1 MFIVFEGID
10 GSGKTTQAKAL
21 SAYLASKGIKCFLT
35 KEPTNGP
42 IGRFIRQNAAGIAG
56 SFVKVNKSI
65 ANKEVDS
72 MLINQFAMQALFVSD
87 RLYHIEQFI
96 KPKLKSGYTVIS
108 DRYILSTI
116 AYGMA
121 AGISKGWLVA
131 LNRGLIEPDVTLLLD
146 ISPAVA
152 LKRIGA
158 RGSKKELFEK
168 ELFLSKAQ
176 RAYLKLA
183 KTTRGCIVIDAEE
196 SKDEVAQEIKAKIDD
211 IV

>member
-10 GSGKTTQAKAL
+10 GAGKTTQAKIL
-21 SAYLASKGIKCFLT
+21 SDYLASKGIKCFLT
-35 KEPTNGP
+35 KEPTDGP
-42 IGRFIRQNAAGIAG
+42 IGAFIRQNARGVPG
-56 SFVKVNKSI
+56 SFIKINRNI
-65 ANKEVDS
+65 ANKKVDGS
-72 MLINQFAMQALFVSD
+72 LVNQFAMQALFVSD

-96 KPKLKSGYTVIS
+96 KPKLESGSTVIS

-121 AGISKGWLVA
+121 AGISKKWLIA
-131 LNRGLIEPDVTLLLD
+131 LNKGLIEPDVTLLLD

-158 RGSKKELFEK
+158 RRGRKEFFEK
-168 ELFLSKAQ
+168 EAFLGRAR
-176 RAYLKLA
+176 RAYLELA
-183 KTTRGCIVIDAEE
+183 KGRKGCIIIDAAKG
-196 SKDEVAQEIKAKIDD
+196 KDEVAQEIKAKIDD

>member
-96 KPKLKSGYTVIS
+96 KP
-108 DRYILSTI
+108 
-116 AYGMA
+116 
-121 AGISKGWLVA
+121 
-131 LNRGLIEPDVTLLLD
+131 
-146 ISPAVA
+146 
-152 LKRIGA
+152 
-158 RGSKKELFEK
+158 
-168 ELFLSKAQ
+168 
-176 RAYLKLA
+176 
-183 KTTRGCIVIDAEE
+183 
-196 SKDEVAQEIKAKIDD
+196 
-211 IV
+211 

>member
-96 KPKLKSGYTVIS
+96 KPKLESGYTVIS

-158 RGSKKELFEK
+158 
-168 ELFLSKAQ
+168 
-176 RAYLKLA
+176 
-183 KTTRGCIVIDAEE
+183 
-196 SKDEVAQEIKAKIDD
+196 
-211 IV
+211 